1 MWHHRAMSKNTV
13 LIVEDEEDI
22 RTLLRYNLGKEGF
35 SVTAVESGELGL
47 QHAIANHPDLIVLDL
62 MLPGMDGLSVCRA
75 LKNSDQTCD
84 IPIIIASAKGEEA
97 DIITGLEMGA
107 DDYVAKPYSPKVLIA
122 RLRALLRRTGQQP
135 ADQGAAV
142 RVHELEIDPVK
153 FKARLAGEKLALTTN
168 EFHVLHY
175 LARHVGWVF
184 TRYQIVNAVRGEDY
198 VVTERAIDVQ
208 IAGLRKKLGKHADY
222 IETVRGIGYR
232 FKE

>member
-1 MWHHRAMSKNTV
+1 MSKKTI

-22 RTLLRYNLGKEGF
+22 RTLLLYNLGKEGF

-47 QHAIANHPDLIVLDL
+47 QHALANHPDLIILDL

-75 LKNSDQTCD
+75 LKSNDGTRD

-97 DIITGLEMGA
+97 DIVTGLEMGA
-107 DDYVAKPYSPKVLIA
+107 DDYVAKPFSPKVLIA
-122 RLRALLRRTGQQP
+122 RLRALMRRTGQQP
-135 ADQGAAV
+135 AEQNDTV
-142 RVHELEIDPVK
+142 RIHELEIDPAR
-153 FKARLAGEKLALTTN
+153 FKARLAGEKLELTSN

-208 IAGLRKKLGKHADY
+208 IAGLRKKLGKYADY

>member
-1 MWHHRAMSKNTV
+1 MSKNTV

-22 RTLLRYNLGKEGF
+22 RALLLYNLAKAGF
-35 SVTAVESGELGL
+35 SATAVESGEEAL
-47 QHAIANHPDLIVLDL
+47 QHALADWPDLIILDL
-62 MLPGMDGLSVCRA
+62 MLPKMDGLSVCRE
-75 LKNSDQTCD
+75 LKSSDKTRD

-107 DDYVAKPYSPKVLIA
+107 DDYLTKPFSPKVLIA
-122 RLRALLRRTGQQP
+122 RIRALLRRTDQKP
-135 ADQGAAV
+135 ADRDDAV
-142 RVHELEIDPVK
+142 RIHELELDPVR
-153 FKARLAGEKLALTTN
+153 FRARLAGDELVLTTN
-168 EFHVLHY
+168 EFRVLHF
-175 LARHVGWVF
+175 LARHAGWVF

-208 IAGLRKKLGKHADY
+208 IAGLRKKLGDYADY

>member
-1 MWHHRAMSKNTV
+1 MSKNTV

-22 RTLLRYNLGKEGF
+22 RTLLTYNLGKEGF

-47 QHAIANHPDLIVLDL
+47 QHAIEDHPDLIILDL

-75 LKNSDQTCD
+75 LKNSDNTRQ

-107 DDYVAKPYSPKVLIA
+107 DDYVAKPFSPKVLVA
-122 RLRALLRRTGQQP
+122 RIHALMRRTVQQP
-135 ADQGAAV
+135 ADQSDV
-142 RVHELEIDPVK
+142 VSIHELEIDPVK
-153 FKARLAGEKLALTTN
+153 FKAKLAGEKLELTSN
-168 EFHVLHY
+168 EFHMLHY

-184 TRYQIVNAVRGEDY
+184 TRYQIVNAIRGEDY

-208 IAGLRKKLGKHADY
+208 IAGLRKKLGKYADY

>member
-1 MWHHRAMSKNTV
+1 MSKNTV

-22 RTLLRYNLGKEGF
+22 QTLLVYNLGKEGF
-35 SVTAVESGELGL
+35 SVTAVESGEQGL
-47 QHAIANHPDLIVLDL
+47 QHAIANHPDLIILDL

-75 LKNSDQTCD
+75 LKKSDKTRG

-107 DDYVAKPYSPKVLIA
+107 DDYVAKPFSPKVLIA
-122 RLRALLRRTGQQP
+122 RIHALLRRAGKQP
-135 ADQGAAV
+135 ADQDDVV
-142 RVHELEIDPVK
+142 RIHELEIDPVR
-153 FKARLAGEKLALTTN
+153 FKTTLAGDKLELTSN
-168 EFHVLHY
+168 EFHMLHF
-175 LARHVGWVF
+175 LARNNGRVY

-198 VVTERAIDVQ
+198 IVTERAIDVQ
-208 IAGLRKKLGKHADY
+208 IAGMRKKLGKHADY

>member
-1 MWHHRAMSKNTV
+1 MSKNTV

-22 RTLLRYNLGKEGF
+22 RTLLLYNLGKEGF

-47 QHAIANHPDLIVLDL
+47 QHAIANHPDLIILDL
-62 MLPGMDGLSVCRA
+62 MLPGMDGLSVCRT
-75 LKNSDQTCD
+75 LKSSDETRG
-84 IPIIIASAKGEEA
+84 IPIIIASAKGEET

-107 DDYVAKPYSPKVLIA
+107 DDYVAKPFSPKVLIA

-135 ADQGAAV
+135 ADQSAAV
-142 RVHELEIDPVK
+142 RIHELEIDPVK
-153 FKARLAGEKLALTTN
+153 FKVRLAGEKLELTTN

-208 IAGLRKKLGKHADY
+208 IAGLRKKLGKYADY

>member
-1 MWHHRAMSKNTV
+1 MSKNTV

-22 RTLLRYNLGKEGF
+22 QALLIYNLGKEGF
-35 SVTAVESGELGL
+35 SATAVESGELGL
-47 QHAIANHPDLIVLDL
+47 QHAIANHPDLILLDL
-62 MLPGMDGLSVCRA
+62 MLPGMDGLSVCRT
-75 LKNSDQTCD
+75 LKSSDNTRD

-107 DDYVAKPYSPKVLIA
+107 DDYITKPFSPKVLIA
-122 RLRALLRRTGQQP
+122 RIRALLRRTGQQP
-135 ADQGAAV
+135 ADHGDTV
-142 RVHELEIDPVK
+142 RIHELEIDPVK
-153 FKARLAGEKLALTTN
+153 FKARLAGEKLELTTN

-208 IAGLRKKLGKHADY
+208 IAGLRKKLGKYADY

>member
-1 MWHHRAMSKNTV
+1 MSKNTV

-22 RTLLRYNLGKEGF
+22 RTLLTYNLGKEGF

-47 QHAIANHPDLIVLDL
+47 QHAIENHPDLIILDL

-75 LKNSDQTCD
+75 LKNSDNTRQ

-107 DDYVAKPYSPKVLIA
+107 DDYVAKPFSPKVLVA
-122 RLRALLRRTGQQP
+122 RIHALMRRTVQQP
-135 ADQGAAV
+135 ADQSDV
-142 RVHELEIDPVK
+142 VSIHELEIDPVK
-153 FKARLAGEKLALTTN
+153 FKAKLAGEKLELTSN
-168 EFHVLHY
+168 EFHMLHY

-184 TRYQIVNAVRGEDY
+184 TRYQIVNAIRGEDY

-208 IAGLRKKLGKHADY
+208 IAGLRKKLGKYADY

>member
-1 MWHHRAMSKNTV
+1 MSKNTV

-22 RTLLRYNLGKEGF
+22 RTLLLYNLGKEGF

-47 QHAIANHPDLIVLDL
+47 QHAIANHPDLIILDL
-62 MLPGMDGLSVCRA
+62 MLPGMDGLSVCRT
-75 LKNSDQTCD
+75 LKSSDETRG

-107 DDYVAKPYSPKVLIA
+107 DDYVAKPFSPKVLIA

-135 ADQGAAV
+135 ADQSAAV
-142 RVHELEIDPVK
+142 RIHELEIDPVK
-153 FKARLAGEKLALTTN
+153 FKVRLAGEKLELTTN

-198 VVTERAIDVQ
+198 VVTERASDVQ
-208 IAGLRKKLGKHADY
+208 IAGLRKKLGKYADY

>member
-1 MWHHRAMSKNTV
+1 MSKNSV

-22 RTLLRYNLGKEGF
+22 RILLHYNLSKEGF

-47 QHAIANHPDLIVLDL
+47 QHAIANHPDIIILDL
-62 MLPGMDGLSVCRA
+62 MLPGMDGLTVCQR
-75 LKNSDQTCD
+75 LKNSDETRD

-107 DDYVAKPYSPKVLIA
+107 DDYVAKPFSPKVLIA
-122 RLRALLRRTGQQP
+122 RMRALLRRTRQQP
-135 ADQGAAV
+135 AEQGAAV
-142 RVHELEIDPVK
+142 RVHELEIDPVR
-153 FKARLAGEKLALTTN
+153 FKAWLAGQQLDLTSN

-175 LARHVGWVF
+175 MARHVGWVF

>member
-1 MWHHRAMSKNTV
+1 MSKNTV

-22 RTLLRYNLGKEGF
+22 RTLLTYNLGKEGF

-47 QHAIANHPDLIVLDL
+47 HHAIEDHPDLIILDL

-75 LKNSDQTCD
+75 LKNSDNTRQ

-107 DDYVAKPYSPKVLIA
+107 DDYVAKPFSPKVLVA
-122 RLRALLRRTGQQP
+122 RIHALMRRTVQQP
-135 ADQGAAV
+135 ADQSDV
-142 RVHELEIDPVK
+142 VSIHELEINPVK
-153 FKARLAGEKLALTTN
+153 FKAKLAGEKLELTSN
-168 EFHVLHY
+168 EFHMLHY

-184 TRYQIVNAVRGEDY
+184 TRYQIVNAIRGEDY

-208 IAGLRKKLGKHADY
+208 IAGLRKKLGKYADY

>member
-1 MWHHRAMSKNTV
+1 MSKNTV

-22 RTLLRYNLGKEGF
+22 RILLHYNLSKEGF

-47 QHAIANHPDLIVLDL
+47 QHAIANHPDIIILDL
-62 MLPGMDGLSVCRA
+62 MLPGMDGLTVCQR
-75 LKNSDQTCD
+75 LKNSDETRD

-107 DDYVAKPYSPKVLIA
+107 DDYVAKPFSPKVLIA
-122 RLRALLRRTGQQP
+122 RMRALLRRTRQQP
-135 ADQGAAV
+135 AEQGAAV
-142 RVHELEIDPVK
+142 RVHELEIDPVR
-153 FKARLAGEKLALTTN
+153 FKAWLAGQQLDLTSN

-175 LARHVGWVF
+175 MARHVGWVF

>member
-1 MWHHRAMSKNTV
+1 MSKNTI

-22 RTLLRYNLGKEGF
+22 RALLIYNLRKEGF
-35 SVTAVESGELGL
+35 SATAVESGELGL
-47 QHAIANHPDLIVLDL
+47 QHAIANHPDLIILDL

-75 LKNSDQTCD
+75 LKNGDETRD

-97 DIITGLEMGA
+97 DIVTGLEMGA
-107 DDYVAKPYSPKVLIA
+107 DDYVAKPFSPKVLIA
-122 RLRALLRRTGQQP
+122 RIHALMRRTGQKP
-135 ADQGAAV
+135 ADQRAAV
-142 RVHELEIDPVK
+142 RIHELEIDPVK
-153 FKARLAGEKLALTTN
+153 FKARLAGEKLELTSN
-168 EFHVLHY
+168 EFHMLHF
-175 LARHVGWVF
+175 LSMHTGWVF

>member
-1 MWHHRAMSKNTV
+1 MSQNTV

-22 RTLLRYNLGKEGF
+22 RTLLLYNLGKEGF

-75 LKNSDQTCD
+75 LKNNDETRD

-107 DDYVAKPYSPKVLIA
+107 DDYVAKPFSPKVLIA
-122 RLRALLRRTGQQP
+122 RLRVLLRRTGQQP
-135 ADQGAAV
+135 ADQGDVV
-142 RVHELEIDPVK
+142 RIHELEIDPVK

-175 LARHVGWVF
+175 LARHTGWVF

>member
-1 MWHHRAMSKNTV
+1 MSKNTV

-22 RTLLRYNLGKEGF
+22 QTLLVYNLGKEGF
-35 SVTAVESGELGL
+35 SVTAVESGEQGL
-47 QHAIANHPDLIVLDL
+47 QHAIANHPDLIILDL

-75 LKNSDQTCD
+75 LKKSDKTRG

-107 DDYVAKPYSPKVLIA
+107 DDYVAKPFSPKVLIA
-122 RLRALLRRTGQQP
+122 RIHALLRRSGQRP
-135 ADQGAAV
+135 ADQGDIV
-142 RVHELEIDPVK
+142 RIHELEIDPVR
-153 FKARLAGEKLALTTN
+153 FKTTLAGEKLELTSN
-168 EFHVLHY
+168 EFHMLHF
-175 LARHVGWVF
+175 LARHNGRVY

-198 VVTERAIDVQ
+198 IVTERAIDVQ
-208 IAGLRKKLGKHADY
+208 IAGMRKKLGKHADY